1 VHAYVYEPTNPISE
15 APAGE
20 LPPYVVFVHGG
31 PTGRT
36 SSGLSLERAYFTSR
50 GIGVIDVDYGG
61 STGYGR
67 AYRERLRRQ
76 WGVVDVED
84 AIAAVN
90 ALVKSGRA
98 HPERL
103 AIRGG
108 SAGGWTALGAV
119 TSGTVFKAATS
130 YFGITDA
137 TELLADTHDFESKYP
152 FGLIGP
158 IPGYEKTYEER
169 SPISRAAE
177 ASGSILL
184 LQGLDDPIVPPSQSG
199 RFARALAD
207 AKVPHAYL
215 TFEGESHGFRRAE
228 TTAACLEAE
237 LSLYGQ
243 TLGFTPHAIP
253 VLTLTAGESV
263 SA

>member
-1 VHAYVYEPTNPISE
+1 
-15 APAGE
+15 
-20 LPPYVVFVHGG
+20 VHGG
-31 PTGRT
+31 PATRT

-76 WGVVDVED
+76 WGIVDVED
-84 AIAAVN
+84 VIAAVGT
-90 ALVKSGRA
+90 LVKSGRA

-103 AIRGG
+103 AIRGRN
-108 SAGGWTALGAV
+108 AGGWTALGAV

-130 YFGITDA
+130 YSGVTDA
-137 TELLADTHDFESKYP
+137 IELLADTHDFESKYP

-169 SPISRAAE
+169 SPVSRAAE
-177 ASGSILL
+177 ASGPVLL
-184 LQGLDDPIVPPSQSG
+184 LQGLDDPIVPPAQVD
-199 RFARALAD
+199 RFAHALAD
-207 AKVPHAYL
+207 AKVPHAHL
-215 TFEGESHGFRRAE
+215 TFEGESHGFRRAD
-228 TTAACLEAE
+228 TTTTCLEAE

-243 TLGFTPHAIP
+243 ALGFTPHAVP